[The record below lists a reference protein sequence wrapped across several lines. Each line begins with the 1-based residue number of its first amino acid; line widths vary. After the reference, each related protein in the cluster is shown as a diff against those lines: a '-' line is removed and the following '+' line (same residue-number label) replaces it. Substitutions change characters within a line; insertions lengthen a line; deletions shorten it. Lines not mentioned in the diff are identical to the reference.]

1 MPSASRSAVAHAS
14 AADVWTRLADLTS
27 WPHLLHLQYADES
40 VTFVDPTTGVGFQP
54 DVGKSGA
61 GANPDVSKGA
71 EFVMKGRLS
80 YRLFARVTDWQPERR
95 LEFEIHRSEYPSD
108 RLTFGR
114 AIIAITLEPLDENR
128 TRVTCEHTLWGRGP
142 AGRAYAATV
151 MRPFLKS
158 NVQRIVDGLCHQASA
173 S

>member
-1 MPSASRSAVAHAS
+1 MPTACHSAVANAS
-14 AADVWTRLADLTS
+14 ASDLWARLSDLPS
-27 WPHLLHLQYADES
+27 WPRLLLLPYADEFVTLDGEPS
-40 VTFVDPTTGVGFQP
+40 V
-54 DVGKSGA
+54 
-61 GANPDVSKGA
+61 GA

-80 YRLFARVTDWQPERR
+80 YRLFARITDWQPERR

-114 AIIAITLEPLDENR
+114 AVISILLDPLDDVR
-128 TRVTCEHTLWGRGP
+128 TRVTCEHVLLGRGP

-158 NVQRIVDGLCHQASA
+158 NVQRIVDGLTAPP
-173 S
+173 

>member
-1 MPSASRSAVAHAS
+1 MPSASHSAVANAS
-14 AADVWTRLADLTS
+14 AAHIWARLSDLAS

-40 VTFVDPTTGVGFQP
+40 VTLESVPGV
-54 DVGKSGA
+54 
-61 GANPDVSKGA
+61 GA
-71 EFVMKGRLS
+71 EFAMKGRLS
-80 YRLFARVTDWQPERR
+80 YRLFARIGGWQPERR

-108 RLTFGR
+108 RFTFAR
-114 AIIAITLEPLDENR
+114 AVISIDLEPLDDAR

-158 NVQRIVDGLCHQASA
+158 NVQRIVDGLTAHD
-173 S
+173 